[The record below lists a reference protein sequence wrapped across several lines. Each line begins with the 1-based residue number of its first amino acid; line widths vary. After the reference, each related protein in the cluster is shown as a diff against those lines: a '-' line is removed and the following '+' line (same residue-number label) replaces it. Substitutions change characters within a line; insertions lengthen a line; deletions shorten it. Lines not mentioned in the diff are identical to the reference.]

1 MAAVVQATYVLSVLP
16 VFGIPRGG
24 AEIQSPG
31 RYGAED
37 GNLWDLL
44 SRSHTSRAPSDRRSL
59 DDNAILWPGRS

>member
-16 VFGIPRGG
+16 AFGIPRGG
-24 AEIQSPG
+24 AEIRSPG

-44 SRSHTSRAPSDRRSL
+44 SRSHT
-59 DDNAILWPGRS
+59 